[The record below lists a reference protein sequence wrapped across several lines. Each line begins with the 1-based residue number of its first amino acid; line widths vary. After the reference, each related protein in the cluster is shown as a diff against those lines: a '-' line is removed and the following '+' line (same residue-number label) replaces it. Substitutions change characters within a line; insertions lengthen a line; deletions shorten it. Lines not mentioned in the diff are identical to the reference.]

1 MRMNYTKNE
10 KEDVQL
16 SQILGIVL
24 SATLVA
30 MLILYF
36 LDLINLNMA
45 VLAILGLGS
54 AILFTS
60 SRPFATKYSRAWSGA
75 VKAFAVI
82 FALGFLTYLI
92 YLFASGTMTL

>member
-1 MRMNYTKNE
+1 MRMEYTKNE

-36 LDLINLNMA
+36 LDLININMA

>member
-1 MRMNYTKNE
+1 MRMDYTKNE

-36 LDLINLNMA
+36 LDLININMA
-45 VLAILGLGS
+45 VLAILGFGS

-60 SRPFATKYSRAWSGA
+60 ARPFATKYSRAWSGA
-75 VKAFAVI
+75 IKAFAVI
-82 FALGFLTYLI
+82 FALAFVTFLI
-92 YLFASGTMTL
+92 YLFVSGVVTL

>member
-1 MRMNYTKNE
+1 MKMDYTKNE
-10 KEDVQL
+10 KEEVQL

-36 LDLINLNMA
+36 LDLINLNMV
-45 VLAILGLGS
+45 VLSILGFGS

-60 SRPFATKYSRAWSGA
+60 ARPFATKYSTAWAGA
-75 VKAFAVI
+75 VKAFAII
-82 FALGFLTYLI
+82 FALAFVTFLI